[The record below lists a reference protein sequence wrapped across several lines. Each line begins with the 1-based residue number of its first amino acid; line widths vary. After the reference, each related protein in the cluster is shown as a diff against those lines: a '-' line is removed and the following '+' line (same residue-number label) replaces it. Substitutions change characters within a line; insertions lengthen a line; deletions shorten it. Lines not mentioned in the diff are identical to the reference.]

1 METRARMANHSDIEK
16 LIISRFDYFD
26 AENWEVSI
34 DKRIVIESNL
44 KLYFEKHLNT
54 DFFAAIV
61 DVDNKIASIAF
72 LVISEKP
79 ANLSFPTGK
88 TGTVFNVLTYP
99 EHRKK
104 GYATHTMKALIEEAK
119 KQSLSY
125 IDLSA
130 SEAGKPLYEKLGFQE
145 KEVSHFIGMKLS
157 LL

>member
-1 METRARMANHSDIEK
+1 METKVRMADHSDIER
-16 LIISRFDYFD
+16 LIKSRFDYFD
-26 AENWEVSI
+26 AENWEVTI
-34 DKRIVIESNL
+34 DKRAVIESNL
-44 KLYFEKHLNT
+44 KEYFIKHLNE

-61 DVDNKIASIAF
+61 EVNDKIASIAF
-72 LVISEKP
+72 LAISEKP

-104 GYATHTMKALIEEAK
+104 GCATHTMKALIEEAK

-125 IDLSA
+125 VELSA

-145 KEVSHFIGMKLS
+145 KKVSHFIEMKLS